1 MIEFKNV
8 IYSIREKTI
17 LRDVSFS
24 IADGEMVLLMGNSG
38 VGKSTILKLILGL
51 LKPVSGSIKL
61 FGTDFTSI
69 SENELMKLR
78 QKCGIVFQEG
88 ALFDSLT
95 VAENTGFFMHDQ
107 LKMPVDEVQERVNA
121 TLRKLNLE
129 QFLYYYP
136 SQLSGGMKKRA
147 AIARAIAH
155 NPGLLLYDEP
165 TAGLDFYTARKVID
179 IIATLK
185 KQNAVTS
192 LIVSHELHYFFGIID
207 RLLLLKNGLIVY
219 DDIPEMMDFN
229 TNYKEIINIYEK
241 YSLQE
246 NGIIKE
252 PYKRL

>member
-8 IYSIREKTI
+8 VYAIREKTI
-17 LRDVSFS
+17 LDDVSFL

-51 LKPVSGSIKL
+51 LKPTSGKVLL
-61 FGTDFTSI
+61 FGTDITTI
-69 SENELMKLR
+69 SENELMILR

-95 VAENTGFFMHDQ
+95 VAENIGFFMHDQ
-107 LKMPVDEVQERVNA
+107 LKIRVDEVQERVHA
-121 TLRKLNLE
+121 TLRMLSLE
-129 QFLYYYP
+129 QFLHYYP
-136 SQLSGGMKKRA
+136 SQLSGGMKKRV
-147 AIARAIAH
+147 AIARAIVH

-165 TAGLDFYTARKVID
+165 TAGLDFYTARKVINV
-179 IIATLK
+179 IATLK

-192 LIVSHELHYFFGIID
+192 LIVSHELHYFLGIID
-207 RLLLLKNGLIVY
+207 KLLVLKNGHIVY
-219 DDIPEMMDFN
+219 DDIPETMDFN

-252 PYKRL
+252 P